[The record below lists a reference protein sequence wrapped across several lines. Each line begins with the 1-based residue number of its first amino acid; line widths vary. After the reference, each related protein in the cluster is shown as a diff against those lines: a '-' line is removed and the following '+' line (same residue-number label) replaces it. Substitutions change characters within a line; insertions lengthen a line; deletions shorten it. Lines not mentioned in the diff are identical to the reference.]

1 MITTDPKLTE
11 FRLDV
16 YETGTGKKIE
26 TLIETTTDPL
36 EVLKTSKQNRS
47 VKRTTLTT
55 LVNYDATPKHRD
67 TDDDIQNDLMWS
79 SYEVMK

>member
-16 YETGTGKKIE
+16 YEAGTGKKID
-26 TLIETTTDPL
+26 TPIETTTDPL
-36 EVLKTSKQNRS
+36 EVLKASKQNRS
-47 VKRTTLTT
+47 EKRTTLTT

-67 TDDDIQNDLMWS
+67 ADDDIQNDLMWS

>member
-16 YETGTGKKIE
+16 YEVGTGKKVE